1 MAPSELTLTKNS
13 INVTIYAR
21 RIEDGFKNKLTTIT
35 PAVGRQSQSAG
46 PKDTK
51 VVDLLR
57 LTRSF
62 RIDGYVVSN
71 TDKASLISL
80 IEGAGTNGG
89 PITLSFSEGGDATS
103 FEVFVEDCIFV
114 YESQDEPTSP
124 PDDLAKHSVN
134 ITLIKGVQI
143 G

>member
-1 MAPSELTLTKNS
+1 MTVSELTLSKNS
-13 INVTIYAR
+13 ISVTLYAR

-35 PAVGRQSQSAG
+35 PASGRQSQSAG

-89 PITLSFSEGGDATS
+89 AITLSFSEGGDATS

-114 YESQDEPTSP
+114 YESQDEPASP
-124 PDDLAKHSVN
+124 PSDLAKHSVN
-134 ITLIKGVQI
+134 ITLIRGTQI